1 MEPKKK
7 ILLVDDVK
15 LFLRLEETFFKR
27 TGCDIITAESG
38 RQAIDIA
45 KNHQPDLILLDFIMP
60 DIMGDEVIRQ
70 LKSNDMTRTIPVMV
84 VSTSSDQK
92 DIDKCFA
99 AGAEDYVTKPI
110 NAQEVLA
117 KAANMLN
124 IPQRVHTRVPVR
136 IQVEG
141 EAEGKVFTGYTRNV
155 SKGGLLVEHQ
165 DSIPEGQ
172 RVTMGLPIM
181 EGGSQL
187 HLHGQVV
194 RDEMDQA
201 QQMHLIGIQFFNIT
215 ATQTSALSDFILA
228 CKKKEA

>member
-1 MEPKKK
+1 MDPKKT

-27 TGCDIITAESG
+27 TGCNIITAESG
-38 RQAIDIA
+38 RQAIEIA
-45 KNHQPDLILLDFIMP
+45 SKHQPDLILLDFIMP
-60 DIMGDEVIRQ
+60 DMMGDEVIKK
-70 LKSNDMTRTIPVMV
+70 LKSGDATRTIPVMV
-84 VSTSSDQK
+84 VSTSADKK

-141 EAEGKVFTGYTRNV
+141 EAGGKVFTGYTRNV

-181 EGGSQL
+181 EGGAQL

-201 QQMHLIGIQFFNIT
+201 QRLHLIGIQFFNIT
-215 ATQTSALSDFILA
+215 ATQTSALSEFIQS
-228 CKKKEA
+228 CKKTEA